1 MNTPSYLIF
10 AGDIYYPSG
19 GFNDLYG
26 SASTLEE
33 AIDIAKE
40 AVEVGANR
48 PKTAKDELP
57 PLPPEMFNEL
67 AEAGQSAITTGNY
80 TELARIHSTYR
91 VFEPEAYP
99 CDWAQI
105 VVLKTLKILAD
116 VNNEQDRR
124 PPQDDLQDLSYPPLK
139 EDDEPEE
146 EEDKKV
152 AKFVW
157 R

>member
-33 AIDIAKE
+33 AIEIAKE
-40 AVEVGANR
+40 AVEIGANR
-48 PKTAKDELP
+48 PKTTEDELP
-57 PLPPEMFNEL
+57 PLPPDMFHEL
-67 AEAGQSAITTGNY
+67 AQAGQTAITTGDY
-80 TELARIHSTYR
+80 TELAKIHGTYR
-91 VFEPEAYP
+91 VFESDAYP

-105 VVLKTLKILAD
+105 VELKTLKILAD

-124 PPQDDLQDLSYPPLK
+124 PTQEELQDLSYPPLK
-139 EDDEPEE
+139 EDDEQ

-157 R
+157 H